1 MCVGGEACLSVSCL
15 TSPSLPVKREP
26 CSSAPAPARHTR
38 VTQFSQNRILKSFFF
53 FLKGFIAVY
62 LDVIST
68 KSEQD
73 IFNKVFACFTLRPN
87 EGRFGAPG
95 SVLLCSVTLDLVRRM
110 WPVGSPTAQSP
121 CTRGCVDVFVSNRVL
136 GKGVTALPNLVP
148 GWDLWF

>member
-1 MCVGGEACLSVSCL
+1 M
-15 TSPSLPVKREP
+15 
-26 CSSAPAPARHTR
+26 
-38 VTQFSQNRILKSFFF
+38 
-53 FLKGFIAVY
+53 
-62 LDVIST
+62 IST

-121 CTRGCVDVFVSNRVL
+121 CTRGCVDVFVTNRVL